1 MSTEELIAQS
11 ERYIM
16 NTYRRFPIV
25 LVRGEGSRVWDSDGK
40 EYLDFVA
47 GIAVC
52 SLGHAHPKVVAAIKR
67 QAEILCHI
75 SNLYHIEP
83 QIQVAKLLVECSFA
97 DKVFFCNSGAEAN
110 EGAIKLARRY
120 GHEKSGED
128 RYELIT
134 MKGSFHGRT
143 LATLA
148 ATGQERFHAGF
159 EPLPTGFR
167 YVPFDDLRSLEEAV
181 TEKTIGVM
189 VEPIQGEGGVRIPS
203 EDYLRGVR
211 KICDEK
217 KILLILDEV
226 QVGMGRTGPL
236 FAHEDYGIKPDIMTL
251 AKAMGNGF
259 PVGALLAT
267 EEVADAFL
275 PGTHA
280 STFGGNPLA
289 MAAAVATLQTL
300 LYDGVL
306 ENCRAVGAYFFQG
319 LSSLKARFPFIE
331 EVRGKGLILG
341 VELNIDGQEIVD
353 RCLEKGLLINCTAG
367 NILRFVPP
375 LTITKVEVDKGLDI
389 IEGVLRE
396 VSGR

>member
-167 YVPFDDLRSLEEAV
+167 YVPFDDLRSLEEVV

-189 VEPIQGEGGVRIPS
+189 VEPIQGEGGSGYRPKIICGGYAKSVTRRKSSSSSTRSRS
-203 EDYLRGVR
+203 EWAGPDRFSPM
-211 KICDEK
+211 KITG
-217 KILLILDEV
+217 LN
-226 QVGMGRTGPL
+226 RT
-236 FAHEDYGIKPDIMTL
+236 
-251 AKAMGNGF
+251 
-259 PVGALLAT
+259 
-267 EEVADAFL
+267 
-275 PGTHA
+275 
-280 STFGGNPLA
+280 S
-289 MAAAVATLQTL
+289 
-300 LYDGVL
+300 
-306 ENCRAVGAYFFQG
+306 
-319 LSSLKARFPFIE
+319 
-331 EVRGKGLILG
+331 
-341 VELNIDGQEIVD
+341 
-353 RCLEKGLLINCTAG
+353 
-367 NILRFVPP
+367 
-375 LTITKVEVDKGLDI
+375 
-389 IEGVLRE
+389 
-396 VSGR
+396 